1 MNSALGFVLAAFV
14 YPGAL
19 AALIVAWAFGW
30 ARGFARSAAEGQPA
44 PGPFSQVATIRT
56 LFARE
61 TFAPEGVSLFALSL
75 GTTVAL
81 VAPLTALLLLPV
93 PGNALVRSIG
103 LQGDLIAEVALLLGL
118 PLARLFLGWIIPS
131 PFSRLAADRGA
142 RLLAGVTLPL
152 ILGITALG
160 QVRGELTL
168 AAASATIGQAPFSLI
183 AVGLGAVAF
192 LVTLPALAALT
203 PLRAADAD
211 ELAAGEA
218 TDLSGH
224 DLAFLRIGEALQLVA
239 CSAFFALVFAS
250 PFLTRVTNPIAQ
262 GVALLVVAILV
273 AVGLG
278 AWEGRFGKRPEGDEA
293 ERPPLT
299 WWVGAPT
306 LIGLAALVAAAWATR
321 G

>member
-1 MNSALGFVLAAFV
+1 MNSALGFALAAFV

-19 AALIVAWAFGW
+19 AALVVAWALGW
-30 ARGFARSAAEGQPA
+30 ARAFTRSAAEGQPA
-44 PGPFSQVATIRT
+44 PGPFSDVAAIRN

-75 GTTVAL
+75 GATVAV
-81 VAPLTALLLLPV
+81 VAPLTALLLLPL

-103 LQGDLIAEVALLLGL
+103 LQGDIIAEVALLLGL
-118 PLARLFLGWIIPS
+118 PLARLFLGWVIPS

-142 RLLAGVTLPL
+142 RLLAGAALPMM
-152 ILGITALG
+152 LGVTALA
-160 QVRGELTL
+160 QVHGDLTL
-168 AAASATIGQAPFSLI
+168 GDAATSIGQAPFTAI
-183 AVGLGAVAF
+183 AEALGALAF
-192 LVTLPALAALT
+192 LCALPALATLT

-211 ELAAGEA
+211 ELTAGEA

-224 DLAFLRIGEALQLVA
+224 DLAFLRIGEAVQLVA
-239 CSAFFALVFAS
+239 CSAFFALAFAS
-250 PFLTRVTNPIAQ
+250 PFLTRIANPVAH
-262 GVALLVVAILV
+262 GVALLVAIVVAL
-273 AVGLG
+273 GLG
-278 AWEGRFGKRPEGDEA
+278 AWEGRFGRRPEGA